1 MLATCAFVPLAFS
14 AGPARAPGRAA
25 PVLMSVDTSKVFKRA
40 EFWDDGDATILDIIN
55 VLGRFEEA
63 SQFGTRTEFAEVKNY
78 RLEDEAQGATL
89 QRYEMAQRMK
99 VVERIALLQN
109 CPKMPFTNAPLA
121 ASVGKSVDDF
131 NAMRVSPDAVQLVFD
146 VLSQSKSGLI
156 PPDVINSRRAGLTNS
171 DGSFN
176 EGAFSF
182 ALYKARALVIVSWFF
197 FGKGQIVGAR
207 SAPARAPPAQCIPC
221 VHRAR
226 CSSSHPIVGCT
237 GAIFLC
243 KVLAD
248 AAGVTE
254 KLNVP
259 YLDYIVL
266 VAALAAAVFAA
277 YSSQNAIKYI
287 PEAYQDGYVAP
298 SAAPPAAEVAPP
310 AEPAADA
317 QS

>member
-1 MLATCAFVPLAFS
+1 M
-14 AGPARAPGRAA
+14 
-25 PVLMSVDTSKVFKRA
+25 PVA
-40 EFWDDGDATILDIIN
+40 
-55 VLGRFEEA
+55 
-63 SQFGTRTEFAEVKNY
+63 
-78 RLEDEAQGATL
+78 
-89 QRYEMAQRMK
+89 
-99 VVERIALLQN
+99 
-109 CPKMPFTNAPLA
+109 
-121 ASVGKSVDDF
+121 
-131 NAMRVSPDAVQLVFD
+131 
-146 VLSQSKSGLI
+146 
-156 PPDVINSRRAGLTNS
+156 
-171 DGSFN
+171 
-176 EGAFSF
+176 
-182 ALYKARALVIVSWFF
+182 
-197 FGKGQIVGAR
+197 
-207 SAPARAPPAQCIPC
+207 
-221 VHRAR
+221 
-226 CSSSHPIVGCT
+226 SHPIVDCA

-298 SAAPPAAEVAPP
+298 AAPAAEVAPP